1 VGVVVAASC
10 CISHCSNI
18 LVGPGSNAV
27 TYFTFRISTEMK
39 IIYQASIY
47 FCQMFKKAWKSHTH
61 LPLISSGVEVRKPMK
76 GKGALEASDRMASM
90 LK

>member
-10 CISHCSNI
+10 CISHYSNI
-18 LVGPGSNAV
+18 LVGPGSNAI
-27 TYFTFRISTEMK
+27 TYFTFQISREMK

-47 FCQMFKKAWKSHTH
+47 FCQMFKEVWKSHTY
-61 LPLISSGVEVRKPMK
+61 LISSGVEVRKPK
-76 GKGALEASDRMASM
+76 EGQGALEASDRMASI